1 MPVSLK
7 GKEFAELAKRRE
19 KESAVAACH
28 LVSRPVLEKM
38 KRKKKFALNYI
49 ASGETK
55 SGAGG
60 AGFLLMH
67 INRHVT
73 KSTDDAQYVSF
84 SSPSVENENAKRPDF
99 TLRTHRV
106 GLPILLLR
114 IGAVKL

>member
-7 GKEFAELAKRRE
+7 GKKFAELANRRE

-28 LVSRPVLEKM
+28 PVSRPVLEKM
-38 KRKKKFALNYI
+38 KKKVALNYI
-49 ASGETK
+49 ASAETK
-55 SGAGG
+55 SGARG

-106 GLPILLLR
+106 GLPILLSRL
-114 IGAVKL
+114 GAVKL